1 MDTTTS
7 VTLES
12 LKDQIL
18 SPNELH
24 VVRDLLRSS
33 PKAWREFGDLYTRT
47 RSESLDFV
55 LKDTVEYE
63 SILYG
68 VQQLRHGLLGE
79 NYTSLEEVVVE
90 QIVNNHLRAA
100 KADVKLSEIKHS
112 KETEHEELY
121 WDSVHERSHNR
132 ILRGIKTLASV
143 RKAENDIKIKL
154 YKNRPAHYDRN
165 DYLDKSTEELGSRQ
179 LPVEFYE
186 QRHHQLTREKFNVDW
201 QADQVEESN
210 NEELNQAINFARNR
224 SQVNLQPSAPAIN
237 EDEKPNVQEGVEP
250 IPRLIEGCLRS
261 PTPINHRDSIWL
273 KNCQDFAVEAS
284 ECTAASAAQHRP
296 IMEIQSD

>member
-18 SPNELH
+18 SPNQLH
-24 VVRDLLRSS
+24 VVRDLLRSN

-47 RSESLDFV
+47 RCESLDFV

-63 SILYG
+63 SILCG

-100 KADVKLSEIKHS
+100 KADIKLSEIKHS

-132 ILRGIKTLASV
+132 ILRGIKTLAIV

-201 QADQVEESN
+201 QADHVEETN

-224 SQVNLQPSAPAIN
+224 SQANQHPLQPWPQLACDSKESETETESQSLEEMKAH
-237 EDEKPNVQEGVEP
+237 EGEE
-250 IPRLIEGCLRS
+250 I
-261 PTPINHRDSIWL
+261 
-273 KNCQDFAVEAS
+273 
-284 ECTAASAAQHRP
+284 
-296 IMEIQSD
+296 EIQNPALQSHQRPTRFPWHQVTGQAGEHSSPLLE